1 MSEQPDLKWLN
12 REPTPEEVEWARR
25 MEAAWQDCLQA
36 FALPPEMLG
45 ELLAE
50 MNTNRAYGWH
60 LPDAPT
66 DVARQT
72 PTGAE
77 SDR

>member
-1 MSEQPDLKWLN
+1 MSEQPDLKWLPI
-12 REPTPEEVEWARR
+12 EPTPEEVEWARR

-50 MNTNRAYGWH
+50 MNTNRPYCQYR
-60 LPDAPT
+60 P
-66 DVARQT
+66 
-72 PTGAE
+72 
-77 SDR
+77 S